1 MSEPTIAILGRPN
14 VGKSTLFNRLVGKRK
29 SIVSPEEGVTRDRIY
44 EKIEWLNKKYSLIDT
59 GGYIPKTK
67 DVISKQVTFQAEIA
81 RNEADLILLVVDGRE
96 DLTSTDRSLA
106 DIINKSSKPCILVI
120 NKVDNLKNESLTYHF
135 YELGIEKQVHISAQS
150 GRQVGLLLDKISE
163 SNLFHDTN
171 NRFENFINFS
181 IVGMPNVGKSSLMNY
196 ILNENKS
203 IVTDIAGTTRD
214 SVDSYIKFY
223 KKNIRIIDTAG
234 LRRRSK
240 VSDSIEFYSNLRT
253 FKVIDESDV
262 TAILIDAQKGFD
274 NQDKNLIRYVIDK
287 GKGLLIVL
295 NKWDLI
301 DDKQT
306 NTMRDI
312 AEDIRYD
319 FPALSNFPIQF
330 ISIKNNF
337 RVGEVLRI
345 VLDIEKKRKIKIST
359 PDLNNLLKSII
370 SHYPPPSTKGKEIK
384 LKYIV
389 QVSTSPP
396 LFAIFSNHPNL
407 IGISY
412 KRYIENQIRE
422 FFDFE
427 GVPIRIS
434 FRKNKN

>member
-1 MSEPTIAILGRPN
+1 
-14 VGKSTLFNRLVGKRK
+14 
-29 SIVSPEEGVTRDRIY
+29 
-44 EKIEWLNKKYSLIDT
+44 
-59 GGYIPKTK
+59 
-67 DVISKQVTFQAEIA
+67 
-81 RNEADLILLVVDGRE
+81 
-96 DLTSTDRSLA
+96 
-106 DIINKSSKPCILVI
+106 
-120 NKVDNLKNESLTYHF
+120 
-135 YELGIEKQVHISAQS
+135 
-150 GRQVGLLLDKISE
+150 
-163 SNLFHDTN
+163 
-171 NRFENFINFS
+171 
-181 IVGMPNVGKSSLMNY
+181 MPNVGKSSLMNY

-214 SVDSYIKFY
+214 SVDSFIRFY

-287 GKGLLIVL
+287 GKGLLVVL

-312 AEDIRYD
+312 AEDMRYD

-345 VLDIEKKRKIKIST
+345 VLDIEKKRKMKIST

-370 SHYPPPSTKGKEIK
+370 SYYPPPSTKGKEIK